1 MQAHLGIK
9 LILSSA
15 LIYCFISMAFGY
27 TSLRKGQAYAEGKE
41 KAPDLK
47 VFKTLSKC
55 LFVFSMC
62 FTLMTFWYRPY
73 WSFVWHQNISVTVL
87 SLAFVLFGKFKLA
100 LSLKRLGQNY
110 SPLFDA
116 YYPQEIISSG
126 EYKRIRHPIYLYNL
140 FVSFGLAISSGSLWV
155 LLSASIG
162 CAFVLKS
169 IFLEEAYLQKKFADY
184 PEYQTKTWRL
194 IPFIF

>member
-1 MQAHLGIK
+1 
-9 LILSSA
+9 
-15 LIYCFISMAFGY
+15 MAFSY

-62 FTLMTFWYRPY
+62 FTLMTFWHRPQ
-73 WSFVWHQNISVTVL
+73 WIFAWHHEITVSVLGLV
-87 SLAFVLFGKFKLA
+87 FVLFGKYKLA
-100 LSLKRLGQNY
+100 LSLKQLGKNY

-116 YYPQEIISSG
+116 YFPQEIVSSG
-126 EYKRIRHPIYLYNL
+126 EYKLIRHPIYLYNL

-155 LLSASIG
+155 LLSACIG
-162 CAFVLKS
+162 CGFVLRS
-169 IFLEEAYLQKKFADY
+169 IFLEESYLQERFADY
-184 PEYQTKTWRL
+184 SQFQSKTWRL

>member
-1 MQAHLGIK
+1 LQTHLAIK
-9 LILSSA
+9 LILSTA
-15 LIYCFISMAFGY
+15 LIYCFISMVFGY
-27 TSLRKGQAYAEGKE
+27 TSIQKGQAYAKGKE

-47 VFKTLSKC
+47 FFKILSKC

-62 FTLMTFWYRPY
+62 FALMTFWYRPH
-73 WSFVWHQNISVTVL
+73 WTFVWHQNTLVSALGLALVL
-87 SLAFVLFGKFKLA
+87 LGKYKLA
-100 LSLKRLGQNY
+100 LSLKRLGENY

-116 YYPQEIISSG
+116 YFPQEIISSG
-126 EYKRIRHPIYLYNL
+126 EYKLIRHPIYLYNL
-140 FVSFGLAISSGSLWV
+140 FISFGLAISSGSLWV

-184 PEYQTKTWRL
+184 PNYQSKTWRL